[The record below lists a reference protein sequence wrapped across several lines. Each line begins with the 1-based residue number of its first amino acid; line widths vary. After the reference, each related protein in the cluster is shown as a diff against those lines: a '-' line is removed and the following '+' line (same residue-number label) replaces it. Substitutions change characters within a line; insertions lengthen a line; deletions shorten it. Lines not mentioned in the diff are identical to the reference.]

1 MHPTIAHSFVYD
13 FLFALLR
20 QLKLDAPLLLVRG
33 IFLMPVLKMFL
44 FHVNYVVDVI

>member
-1 MHPTIAHSFVYD
+1 MIAHSDVYN

-20 QLKLDAPLLLVRG
+20 QLKLDAPLLLIGG

-44 FHVNYVVDVI
+44 FLLNYVIDVI